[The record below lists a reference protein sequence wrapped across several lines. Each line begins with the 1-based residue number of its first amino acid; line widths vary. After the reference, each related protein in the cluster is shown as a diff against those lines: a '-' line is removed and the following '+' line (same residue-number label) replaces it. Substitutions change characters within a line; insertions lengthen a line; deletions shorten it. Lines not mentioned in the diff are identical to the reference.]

1 MILSYSVAK
10 NIQENLLSL
19 DFNVDLPTGIGKKK
33 NNLLATAINQNSIVP
48 IKNKK
53 IVIIG
58 AGIGGTF
65 CAYFLSSSGFK
76 VTLIESNSKIMSEA
90 SSVPIAMIRPYFSP
104 KDTVY
109 NQFLFSSF
117 IFASNFYKY
126 LKITNLKTGIKKHN
140 SIFIPNKNFKFSDF
154 FVKLLTEK
162 KFIDTADTNFFN
174 QKNFLLKNTF
184 SVHTKSF
191 REMIYSNLKDKVNF
205 QFGSEIEKINFKDE
219 QYELLSK
226 EKKMVKADIV
236 IYAGGFKSSK
246 ALLENS
252 ELLKP
257 SFGQQDFIKQ
267 FDHFSLPYLGD
278 IYLNKFDAK
287 QFIVGSTYHD
297 GITHNTFMNSDSK
310 MLLDKIN
317 KYFRDIEIKKLGSWT
332 STRSI
337 TPDRRPLFG
346 EIKQNFFTFTG
357 FGSNGFTIAP
367 ILGFLISKKIL
378 GVDLLG
384 LNQIIKTNTKRFNKV
399 KSKKNY

>member
-1 MILSYSVAK
+1 
-10 NIQENLLSL
+10 
-19 DFNVDLPTGIGKKK
+19 
-33 NNLLATAINQNSIVP
+33 
-48 IKNKK
+48 
-53 IVIIG
+53 
-58 AGIGGTF
+58 
-65 CAYFLSSSGFK
+65 
-76 VTLIESNSKIMSEA
+76 
-90 SSVPIAMIRPYFSP
+90 
-104 KDTVY
+104 
-109 NQFLFSSF
+109 
-117 IFASNFYKY
+117 
-126 LKITNLKTGIKKHN
+126 
-140 SIFIPNKNFKFSDF
+140 
-154 FVKLLTEK
+154 
-162 KFIDTADTNFFN
+162 
-174 QKNFLLKNTF
+174 
-184 SVHTKSF
+184 
-191 REMIYSNLKDKVNF
+191 
-205 QFGSEIEKINFKDE
+205 
-219 QYELLSK
+219 
-226 EKKMVKADIV
+226 MVKADIV